1 MLPIRKSCLHIV
13 TLRKN
18 DKPPFRT
25 QCIPDPISDDCITN
39 DLHPEGNPTHPL
51 DAHEIEKWLNPT
63 QVSRNKNKSQSIW
76 TRFTPFRRYVKASY
90 IFSVSITHCHR
101 TWMVLIW
108 SSVDIEPHGLGPNRG
123 ACKAGVSACSRTWSI
138 DSRTLSE
145 FCACHLASDSA
156 WKVDPTR
163 LIQLF

>member
-63 QVSRNKNKSQSIW
+63 QVSRNKNKRQSIRTW
-76 TRFTPFRRYVKASY
+76 FSPFRRYVNASY
-90 IFSVSITHCHR
+90 ILSVSITHCHR

-108 SSVDIEPHGLGPNRG
+108 SSVDIEPHGLGSKRQRVRRSVRP
-123 ACKAGVSACSRTWSI
+123 RTWSV
-138 DSRTLSE
+138 DLRTPTKS
-145 FCACHLASDSA
+145 CICHFASDSVWKLHLA
-156 WKVDPTR
+156 W